1 MAKMTEAEIQ
11 AAGRNVREIARR
23 NGYDEGR
30 KFANMLEEEM
40 ISRQNTSHDD
50 IRAFEEATG
59 YLWECPS
66 PSSFSK
72 LDLFILVFLLVMYVL
87 AIITDRKKSNHNPVT
102 SGNSKKIIL

>member
-23 NGYDEGR
+23 NGYNEGR

-40 ISRQNTSHDD
+40 ISHQNTSHAD

-59 YLWECPS
+59 YLWEY

-72 LDLFILVFLLVMYVL
+72 LDLFILAFLLVMYVL
-87 AIITDRKKSNHNPVT
+87 AVITDRKKVQS
-102 SGNSKKIIL
+102 